1 MMVSR
6 QTWLVW
12 KRRFWAVA
20 GAVSIRAKILGIIL
34 GLVILLGVGLT
45 AFVRQSLHRAMHS
58 ELELLAVSV
67 TSDLASRSTDLIL
80 VNNLYALYELTQK
93 TRQNYP
99 DIRYILIL
107 DKNDQPLVSTFGN
120 ALPAGLLQA
129 NQPSP
134 EEPYRLFAFNSPEG
148 WVLDA
153 AVPIF
158 DGRAGM
164 MRVGFSETSITR
176 TVNAVTSQLLLA
188 TLLVSTIGI
197 LSSIFLTW
205 VLTRPI
211 LALARAAQMVGRG
224 NFDQY
229 VERWAD
235 DEIGELTEAFNQ
247 MTADLRLAAEA
258 RRERERLRAEMVEK
272 VISAQEDERRRIARD
287 LHDQTSQALVSLI
300 VQLKL
305 VESAR
310 NKASRLQAITDLR
323 EQLRATLNDVRR
335 MAYDLRPG
343 VLDDLGLTQAIQWFA
358 DQCRKNNGVEI
369 KTRIDAA
376 CDSLPPH
383 AATAV
388 YRVAQEALSN
398 VVKHSRATQAW
409 ITLRNTSETYCLEIR
424 DNGAGFRVDSGSAH
438 TEGLGLFGM
447 RERIQLLGG
456 TFELETE
463 LGQGTIVRAI
473 LPCIPKEDNDDNRF
487 VGG

>member
-1 MMVSR
+1 MFSR
-6 QTWLVW
+6 HALQTWA
-12 KRRFWAVA
+12 RRFWAVA
-20 GAVSIRAKILGIIL
+20 GAVSIRTKILGIIL
-34 GLVILLGVGLT
+34 GLVVLLGVGLT
-45 AFVRQSLHRAMHS
+45 VFVRQSLHRALHD
-58 ELELLAVSV
+58 ELALLAVSAA
-67 TSDLASRSTDLIL
+67 SDLASRSTDLIL
-80 VNNLYALYELTQK
+80 VNNLYALYELTQE

-107 DKNDQPLVSTFGN
+107 DKNGQPLVSTFGN

-129 NQPSP
+129 NQPAPS
-134 EEPYRLFAFNSPEG
+134 ERYHLFSFNSPEG
-148 WVLDA
+148 WVLEA

-158 DGRAGM
+158 DGRAGIA
-164 MRVGFSETSITR
+164 RVGFSEASIIR
-176 TVNAVTSQLLLA
+176 TVNLVTSQLLLA

-205 VLTRPI
+205 ILTHPI
-211 LALARAAQMVGRG
+211 LTLARAAQRVGQGDFNQR
-224 NFDQY
+224 

-235 DEIGELTEAFNQ
+235 DEIGELSEAFNQ

-272 VISAQEDERRRIARD
+272 VISAQEEERKRIARD

-310 NKASRLQAITDLR
+310 AKTERAQAIADLR

-358 DQCRKNNGVEI
+358 DQCRKNTNI
-369 KTRIDAA
+369 KISLTLDAA
-376 CDSLPPH
+376 CDQLPPH

-398 VVKHSRATQAW
+398 VIRHSRASQAW
-409 ITLRNTSETYCLEIR
+409 VTLKNNADGFQLEIR
-424 DNGAGFRVDSGSAH
+424 DNGKGFAPRRQSR
-438 TEGLGLFGM
+438 EGLGLFGM
-447 RERIQLLGG
+447 QERMQLLGG
-456 TFELETE
+456 HCEIESAP
-463 LGQGTIVRAI
+463 GSGTAVRAWI
-473 LPCIPKEDNDDNRF
+473 PCALKEKTL
-487 VGG
+487 